1 MSETIKV
8 SKQTKQSLIKIA
20 ARLQEDTGRRIDFD
34 EAIQHIMSLTEKRPD
49 LLNKVFGSVPKLNIQ
64 DLYNERRLDEL
75 RTKRKY
81 RI

>member
-34 EAIQHIMSLTEKRPD
+34 ETIQHIMSLTEKRPD
-49 LLNKVFGSVPKLNIQ
+49 LLNKAFGSVPKLNIK
-64 DLYNERRLDEL
+64 DLYRERRLDEL

-81 RI
+81 RV